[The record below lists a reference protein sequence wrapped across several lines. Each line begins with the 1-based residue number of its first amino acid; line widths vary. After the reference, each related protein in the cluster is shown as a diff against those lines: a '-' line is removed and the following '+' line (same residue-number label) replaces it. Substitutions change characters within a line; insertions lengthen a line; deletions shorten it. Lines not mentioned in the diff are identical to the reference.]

1 MKKQL
6 ILSTLLM
13 TTQLFAM
20 DNDEKKIDF
29 TFNFPSKGKILQP
42 NSLED
47 LYDQIESAL
56 SKENKNINKWK
67 NFLLSENL
75 VQKKRALEQIQN
87 YFFDIKD
94 QKKEYNDIFNASF
107 TLKKEIDN
115 LPRQQFQN
123 KASEYFIKNFGAKDV
138 FFKDKMGGD
147 QLGNRIIV
155 NFKDGQEITYHAKT
169 HRGGLKSQHSSSS
182 QPVDLKELLI
192 YKILEFSGIGSET
205 HFFYDDIKNFYIAT
219 KDVGYDD
226 KKMKQGEFI
235 TYEKIRENNSSE
247 ELLKNSLIVNGFIK
261 ADIISRLLSLSDVI
275 NNGGNTGISS
285 SEQFKIIDFNPPVT
299 KEYKNPKVF
308 EDWLSGNNQ
317 YNYSDP
323 TVISILKN
331 KSKEEKIESSLDSV
345 KQLDGFD
352 NYIKKSYEVVANYM
366 DKVPGIETF
375 QVEDLKFYT
384 ESILENYKLLIA
396 KIDKTF

>member
-1 MKKQL
+1 MKKRL

-13 TTQLFAM
+13 TSQLFAM
-20 DNDEKKIDF
+20 DNDEKKIDV
-29 TFNFPSKGKILQP
+29 TFNFPNKGKILQP

-47 LYDQIESAL
+47 LEDKISNKFGVNNDFSKIVNTKNTAL
-56 SKENKNINKWK
+56 I
-67 NFLLSENL
+67 
-75 VQKKRALEQIQN
+75 KKQ
-87 YFFDIKD
+87 
-94 QKKEYNDIFNASF
+94 
-107 TLKKEIDN
+107 LKKIMLSYAGNEDKELASISLLATKLFGDFDN

-123 KASEYFIKNFGAKDV
+123 KASEYFINLGAKDV
-138 FFKDKMGGD
+138 DFKDKMGGD

-155 NFKDGQEITYHAKT
+155 NLKDGQEVTYHAKT

-226 KKMKQGEFI
+226 KNMKQREFL

-331 KSKEEKIESSLDSV
+331 KSKEEKIESSLYSV

-375 QVEDLKFYT
+375 QVEDLNFYT
-384 ESILENYKLLIA
+384 ESILENYKLLIE
-396 KIDKTF
+396 KIYNSNIDF

>member
-1 MKKQL
+1 
-6 ILSTLLM
+6 
-13 TTQLFAM
+13 
-20 DNDEKKIDF
+20 
-29 TFNFPSKGKILQP
+29 
-42 NSLED
+42 
-47 LYDQIESAL
+47 
-56 SKENKNINKWK
+56 
-67 NFLLSENL
+67 
-75 VQKKRALEQIQN
+75 
-87 YFFDIKD
+87 
-94 QKKEYNDIFNASF
+94 
-107 TLKKEIDN
+107 
-115 LPRQQFQN
+115 
-123 KASEYFIKNFGAKDV
+123 
-138 FFKDKMGGD
+138 MGGD

-155 NFKDGQEITYHAKT
+155 NTKDGQEITYHAKT